1 MAPIYDTDQAEDRWL
16 KAKWDQYEL
25 WNKVELR
32 LRRQKR
38 LWITSTFVVFIL
50 ISAIPVFMSKWPK
63 WVGVYGTR
71 EIALLINQ
79 MKKDAGTKHAAFE
92 LTFDPN
98 QTLKFQ
104 IHKKN
109 SCNEVGAGQLVQSG
123 YVLDE
128 LLVGSYVLLGAE
140 AAEKLGFPGLKTK
153 FCYDPMLGSS
163 ATPKS
168 EDAVGFGIIPA
179 KDLTVG
185 RSDRLSILLISGP
198 NAELTFES
206 NPEL

>member
-38 LWITSTFVVFIL
+38 LWIISTFIVFIM
-50 ISAIPVFMSKWPK
+50 ICSIPVFMQKWPK
-63 WVGVYGTR
+63 WVGMFAAR
-71 EIALLINQ
+71 ELALLVNQ
-79 MKKDAGTKHAAFE
+79 IKKDAGLKHLAFE
-92 LTFDPN
+92 ISFDFN

-109 SCNEVGAGQLVQSG
+109 TCDEVGPGQLVQSG

-128 LLVGSYVLLGAE
+128 LLLGSYVLIGAE
-140 AAEKLGFPGLKTK
+140 TGEKLGIPGLKTK
-153 FCYDPMLGSS
+153 FCYDPMSGSTVTS
-163 ATPKS
+163 KT
-168 EDAVGFGIIPA
+168 DDVIGFGIIPA
-179 KDLTVG
+179 KDLTDN
-185 RSDRLSILLISGP
+185 RSDRVSILLLTGP
-198 NAELTFES
+198 NAELSFE
-206 NPEL
+206 